1 MREADAVKYKIE
13 AEAKATAE
21 AERAQGSAKAE
32 VTRLQGLAEAEAKE
46 KLAEAYKNYG
56 EAAILDI
63 LAKMLPELAEK
74 IAAPLG
80 NIDKITVVDTGNGD
94 GANRVSNYVTQLMA
108 TAPNMIKDVSGLDLV
123 DIITNITS
131 KTPAQAKDIAQK
143 NITDSVDKQ

>member
-74 IAAPLG
+74 NCCP
-80 NIDKITVVDTGNGD
+80 T
-94 GANRVSNYVTQLMA
+94 R
-108 TAPNMIKDVSGLDLV
+108 
-123 DIITNITS
+123 
-131 KTPAQAKDIAQK
+131 
-143 NITDSVDKQ
+143 